1 MNEVTIEKF
10 NEAYLRVRCEPS
22 IGKELSEFFTFEVP
36 NARFMPSVRNR
47 MWDGRVRLFS
57 PATGKIY
64 AGLLPYVQRFLQDQ
78 GYVVRVEEVFRPK
91 EVDKKLTRKFVNSIS
106 KFRARDYQVDA
117 VHTAISNNR
126 ALLLSPTASG
136 KSLII
141 YALVRYYQ
149 MMNLKSL
156 II

>member
-10 NEAYLRVRCEPS
+10 NEAYLRVQCEPS

-64 AGLLPYVQRFLQDQ
+64 SGLLPYVQRFLQDQ
-78 GYVVRVEEVFRPK
+78 GYVVRVEDTFRPK

-117 VHTAISNNR
+117 IHN
-126 ALLLSPTASG
+126 
-136 KSLII
+136 II
-141 YALVRYYQ
+141 ERDRGVIL
-149 MMNLKSL
+149 
-156 II
+156 